1 MNNSIINAS
10 ISMQGLQQKL
20 DILANN
26 MANADTAGYK
36 KKEASFQNVLTNVL
50 GEPEGFRQN
59 GRMTPL
65 GLPQGWG
72 SRLVGLQSNMKQGS
86 LNQTDNPYDLA
97 IEGDGLFEVTVP
109 GSQEPV
115 WTRDGSFKLSV
126 YEKVDPATGARTKAM
141 GLTTKDGYF
150 VKDAANNEPIQIAIN
165 PADPTLQNTR
175 VRIDE
180 LGRVYVRNQSD
191 PSDAGRMAGQI
202 KLVKVVAP
210 QLLTEADGNYFRIPP
225 NIAQN
230 TVITPVNT
238 TADGVAVKQG
248 FIEKSNVSLQDEMT
262 ELIMVQRAFQLN
274 SRAISSADTMMGL
287 ANNLRG

>member
-26 MANADTAGYK
+26 MANADTVGYK

-72 SRLVGLQSNMKQGS
+72 ARLVGLQSNMKQGS

-191 PSDAGRMAGQI
+191 PADAGRMAGQI

-230 TVITPVNT
+230 TVLTPVNT